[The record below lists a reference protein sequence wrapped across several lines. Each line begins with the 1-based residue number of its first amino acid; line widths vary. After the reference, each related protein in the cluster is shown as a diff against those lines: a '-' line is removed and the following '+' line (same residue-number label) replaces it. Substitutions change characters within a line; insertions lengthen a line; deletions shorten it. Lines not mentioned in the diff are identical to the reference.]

1 MLPGQLRVAGLGPP
15 AQGGVAVS
23 HVPESHANTIV
34 QGSPTQGARDLR
46 QRPFLGLSAPGRWAL
61 QLCPR
66 TVPLGFLSLP
76 TSWPPGLP
84 GGEGGR
90 SEPPPP
96 RPSSFPETQGSISKQ
111 PREQSL
117 CPGQARTLSPRLPN
131 PPRICQR

>member
-61 QLCPR
+61 QLCPH

-96 RPSSFPETQGSISKQ
+96 RPSSPFQRRRGAFPS
-111 PREQSL
+111 SL
-117 CPGQARTLSPRLPN
+117 ENSPSVLGRPGP
-131 PPRICQR
+131 